1 MTLIAASEPA
11 PARGRPGRPPSI
23 STQAIVGAALQ
34 IGLERVS
41 FRRLAE
47 RLGVNVATIYRY
59 VRNRN
64 ELLRLAAFQLTLSRR
79 LPDREHAHWSHLAR
93 HYGEEMFESFLGEP
107 ELLSELLKGSLGP
120 HVEMDVLDQF
130 IGAMGRYGF
139 NPAEALALHRAIGT
153 MAIGAAAGINSVR
166 AREAAG
172 HPWHV
177 EIRRTL
183 VERADGDLSNIRRAM
198 AAYLEYDEWGW
209 LVGLQQMLAGIAA
222 ERGEELPPP
231 QGRLAHMVPTLRKLN
246 VRSPRQDAA
255 AEAAPGRRR
264 QRKSPPHPA

>member
-1 MTLIAASEPA
+1 MTMTAVGEAAPGRA
-11 PARGRPGRPPSI
+11 RPGRPPSI
-23 STQAIVGAALQ
+23 STQAIVTAALQ

-107 ELLSELLKGSLGP
+107 ELLAELLKGSLGP

-139 NPAEALALHRAIGT
+139 TAEEALALHRAIGT
-153 MAIGAAAGINSVR
+153 MAIGAAAGINAVR

-177 EIRRTL
+177 EIRRTMI
-183 VERADGDLSNIRRAM
+183 ERNDGDLPNIRRAL

-209 LVGLQQMLAGIAA
+209 LVALQQMLAGIAA

-231 QGRLAHMVPTLRKLN
+231 QGRLAHMVPALRKLN
-246 VRSPRQDAA
+246 VRSPRSDQPVDFGP
-255 AEAAPGRRR
+255 ERRR
-264 QRKSPPHPA
+264 RRPGARPPG